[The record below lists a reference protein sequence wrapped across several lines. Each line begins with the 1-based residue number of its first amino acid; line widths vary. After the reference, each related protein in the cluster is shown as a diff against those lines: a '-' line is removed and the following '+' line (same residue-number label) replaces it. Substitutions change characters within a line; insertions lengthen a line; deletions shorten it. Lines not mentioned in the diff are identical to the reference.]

1 VKYSE
6 EAMRTPNLLVP
17 ALSIVLLTSLA
28 AACGLDRKTILAP
41 SGANL
46 ALSVPAGFVVVN
58 DTITIVV
65 NATSSDGAPVPD
77 GTEVAL
83 SATSGQL
90 LQPKVRLSGG
100 SATIA
105 YKAGPQFGTA
115 QVQARSGD
123 ASATIDVPVASHPVA
138 RVEISSDPAQLPSSG
153 GTAELTAQAFSSSG
167 QAVAGMPIKFETSA
181 GNVSPAE
188 PVVTDAE
195 GVARARLTASGQATV
210 RASAAIIAREIVI
223 PMRRPVQ
230 MDLTSSP
237 VEPVAGQSVTFTVR
251 ATIDGQPASGPMRVE
266 FGDGAVADLGH
277 VNGVG
282 TTSHTFNAGGYNVT
296 SVFTEAGTDVR
307 HTIRLEVRGG
317 GSPGPGPGVPSG
329 NDAIDIN
336 SITWLAP
343 ATTNVSGWRATSTIT
358 SVDINGDDICINHT
372 KSGQWPLVSI
382 DENPPNIE
390 GNPVI
395 IVNIGGRWYGAGF
408 DWFGQG
414 RTCKHMPARE
424 YGRDQ
429 IRVSP
434 LDGSW
439 PGPRSGDM
447 IGLMVTTPSSDRI
460 PVRSVNERS
469 NIVLVR
475 WP

>member
-1 VKYSE
+1 
-6 EAMRTPNLLVP
+6 MRNRNLLT
-17 ALSIVLLTSLA
+17 AQTLSVVLLTLLA
-28 AACGLDRKTILAP
+28 AACGLDRKSILAP

-46 ALSVPAGFVVVN
+46 ALSAPAGFVVVN

-65 NATSSDGAPVPD
+65 SATTTDGTAVPE
-77 GTEVAL
+77 GTEVLL
-83 SATSGQL
+83 SAGSGEL
-90 LQPKVRLSGG
+90 LQSKVRLSGG
-100 SATIA
+100 SANVA
-105 YKAGPQFGTA
+105 YKAGAQFGTA
-115 QVQARSGD
+115 QIQARSGD
-123 ASATIDVPVASHPVA
+123 ASATIEVPVASHPVA
-138 RVEISSDPAQLPSSG
+138 RVEISSDPAQLPSTG
-153 GTAELTAQAFSSSG
+153 GSAELTAQAFASGG
-167 QAVAGMPIKFETSA
+167 QAVAGMPIRFQTSA
-181 GNVSPAE
+181 GAVSPAE
-188 PVVTDAE
+188 PVVTNAE
-195 GVARARLTASGQATV
+195 GIARARLTASSQATV
-210 RASAAIIAREIVI
+210 RASASVITREVVVSV
-223 PMRRPVQ
+223 RKPVLL
-230 MDLTSSP
+230 DLTSSP
-237 VEPVAGQSVTFTVR
+237 VEPVAGQPVTFTVK
-251 ATIDGQPASGPMRVE
+251 ATSDGQPASGPMRLE
-266 FGDGAVADLGH
+266 FGDGQVANLGH
-277 VNGVG
+277 INGVG
-282 TTSHTFNAGGYNVT
+282 TATHTYNAGGYNVT
-296 SVFTEAGTDVR
+296 SVFTEGDADVR

-317 GSPGPGPGVPSG
+317 SSPGPGPGIPSG
-329 NDAIDIN
+329 NDAIDPN
-336 SITWLAP
+336 SITWLGP

-358 SVDINGDDICINHT
+358 SVDIRGDDICINHT

-414 RTCKHMPARE
+414 RTCKHMPAAE

-429 IRVSP
+429 IRVAP